1 MDELSEDQIE
11 EFREAFSLFDIDGSG
26 YIQTKEL
33 GTVLRS
39 LGIHFTEEEMND
51 FILKYDSNGDN
62 IIHFK
67 DFLEILMIKTA
78 ESKPEEELRE
88 ALKLFDPERKHYLEV
103 EHLKKDFKAINPK
116 IDSYQLNE
124 IIEQLKTDGENIK
137 IDETVEKVYNKI
149 KSYVN

>member
-1 MDELSEDQIE
+1 MDELSDDQIE
-11 EFREAFSLFDIDGSG
+11 EFREAFSLFDIDGTG

-33 GTVLRS
+33 GTLLRS
-39 LGIHFTEEEMND
+39 LGIHFTEEEMNE

-78 ESKPEEELRE
+78 ESKPDEELRE

-103 EHLKKDFKAINPK
+103 EHLKKDLRAIQPK
-116 IDSYQLNE
+116 IDNFEMNE
-124 IIEQLKTDGENIK
+124 LIEQLKTDGDNIK
-137 IDETVEKVYNKI
+137 IDETVEKIYNKI